1 MVIDKNAIEEIP
13 QFNVG
18 DEVVSKSN
26 GIKCVVTYQDGTSVT
41 TWFPNRTRSSL
52 GYYYLSPC
60 IQVYNA
66 YAIKKTGKTYPELSK
81 ALKEMM
87 TDTITDT

>member
-1 MVIDKNAIEEIP
+1 MRIDKNAIEEIP
-13 QFNVG
+13 QFDVG
-18 DEVVSKSN
+18 DEVVSKPN
-26 GIKCVVTYQDGTSVT
+26 GIKSVVMYQDGTSVT

-52 GYYYLSPC
+52 GYDFLSPC

-81 ALKEMM
+81 ALKEMT
-87 TDTITDT
+87 TDT

>member
-1 MVIDKNAIEEIP
+1 MRIDKNAIEEIP
-13 QFNVG
+13 RFDIG

-26 GIKCVVTYQDGTSVT
+26 GIKCVVVYQDGTHVT
-41 TWFPNRTRSSL
+41 TWFPHRTRSDL

-66 YAIKKTGKTYPELSK
+66 YAIKKTGKTYPELAK
-81 ALKEMM
+81 ALEEMA
-87 TDTITDT
+87 TVT

>member
-26 GIKCVVTYQDGTSVT
+26 GVKSVVTYQDGTSVT
-41 TWFPNRTRSSL
+41 TWFPNRTRSGL

-60 IQVYNA
+60 VQVENA
-66 YAIKKTGKTYPELSK
+66 YAIKKTGKTYLELAK
-81 ALKEMM
+81 ALKEM
-87 TDTITDT
+87 TTV

>member
-13 QFNVG
+13 QFNIG

-41 TWFPNRTRSSL
+41 TWYPNRTRSGL

-66 YAIKKTGKTYPELSK
+66 YAIKKTGKMYPELAK
-81 ALKEMM
+81 ALKEMA
-87 TDTITDT
+87 TVT

>member
-13 QFNVG
+13 RFNIG

-26 GIKCVVTYQDGTSVT
+26 GIKCVVVYQDGTSVT
-41 TWFPNRTRSSL
+41 TWFPHRTRSSL
-52 GYYYLSPC
+52 GYDFLSPC
-60 IQVYNA
+60 IRVYNA

-81 ALKEMM
+81 ALKEMV
-87 TDTITDT
+87 DE